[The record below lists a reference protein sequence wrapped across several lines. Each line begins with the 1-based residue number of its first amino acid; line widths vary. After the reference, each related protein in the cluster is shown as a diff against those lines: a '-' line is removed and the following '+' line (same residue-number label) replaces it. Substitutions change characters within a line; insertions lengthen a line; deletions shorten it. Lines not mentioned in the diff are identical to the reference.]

1 MTLNAEVLRLKQ
13 RWMQVK
19 PEQTFVNY
27 LNIFSRPVRILQD
40 RVTMCSAI
48 ILVPVCKSNIVRFIL
63 SSLRRNYKITIRGI
77 KLIEFNYF
85 F

>member
-27 LNIFSRPVRILQD
+27 LNIFSRPVSR
-40 RVTMCSAI
+40 TYPA
-48 ILVPVCKSNIVRFIL
+48 
-63 SSLRRNYKITIRGI
+63 G
-77 KLIEFNYF
+77 
-85 F
+85 